1 MAVKREVK
9 DQFMVG
15 ENLLVAPLFAGET
28 ERKVI
33 LPQGRWY
40 DFYTGKLAGKGEVI
54 TVSPGLDR
62 IPVYVKDGGIV
73 PLCPPITELDGT
85 KLPLEI
91 RHYGSKPGTFRL
103 YDDDGETYNYEK
115 GEYTYL
121 TITVDV
127 APDGSKQGKVSVPE
141 GREIWS
147 YNGEYTFRY
156 MTE

>member
-1 MAVKREVK
+1 M
-9 DQFMVG
+9 
-15 ENLLVAPLFAGET
+15 T
-28 ERKVI
+28 
-33 LPQGRWY
+33 
-40 DFYTGKLAGKGEVI
+40 T
-54 TVSPGLDR
+54 
-62 IPVYVKDGGIV
+62 
-73 PLCPPITELDGT
+73 
-85 KLPLEI
+85 
-91 RHYGSKPGTFRL
+91 
-103 YDDDGETYNYEK
+103 ETYNYEK